1 VPSDNKEINDKDS
14 LIHFKLK
21 IIGIMPTSESN
32 PVLFGFGKNY
42 YHNFGPAQ
50 QSQLNHTQQ
59 NEDDENY
66 SSSISAM
73 PPLTHLPSY
82 QFIHEKECDD
92 GEEKQSPPTPWDQED
107 DPLID
112 VKCTIASTHFLTR
125 SGKIYICG
133 TIHGQVRPSLT
144 QITIPL
150 PLKCVQLAT
159 GRHFCIARMEGGLA
173 VCAWGA
179 GHFGQLGL
187 GGGYVD
193 NYADGNRNTASSPS
207 SSPPS
212 FVHRPTVIEAL
223 LPHRVG
229 APISSVAAGYWH
241 SMALTEE
248 GTVYAWG
255 CNRNAQCGKKPN
267 SKDPPTICQ
276 PERVSFHDT
285 GSSMGNKKIK
295 INKIVAGRSHSV
307 ALDEGGQCY
316 TWGANQYGQCGI
328 LSRRR
333 LGGVTSPKHVDALA
347 KVRIADI
354 SAGDVH
360 TLALTGGGRVFG
372 WGGGFEGQLGTG
384 YVYQMNPKPKLVS
397 ELDFVAIEAGQE
409 HKAKQKEKQTPQ
421 VNGAPLRTLNLD
433 TTPRIVSVTAKGNSS
448 FAISSTGHVYAWGCN
463 DVGNLGLP
471 KPDPSALTYSDP
483 GQIGTKLSIQRQFQ
497 TYSFD
502 SSHNIALPQ
511 RLDSLKG
518 FHISTVGASSTFMWC
533 LGTKRQDL
541 RGPIGRTLYEVHEAK
556 LQKSPR
562 GQHEINTA
570 TSLSPG
576 GSNSKRENGLQHEEQ
591 TITSSEISSSSEVG
605 GDGWTRAKKEPALP
619 KTDTSTSLSK
629 EFSRSLDSSTSFGK
643 EQEEPSQAF
652 STTPASGKKSSASTP
667 GKKKRLFSPKKLVQA
682 FVRRASGSTGFYKT
696 EQASLPTIDI
706 VGSNKDSPKNK

>member
-1 VPSDNKEINDKDS
+1 
-14 LIHFKLK
+14 
-21 IIGIMPTSESN
+21 MPANESN

-50 QSQLNHTQQ
+50 QSQLNYIQQ
-59 NEDDENY
+59 NEEDV
-66 SSSISAM
+66 
-73 PPLTHLPSY
+73 THLPSY
-82 QFIHEKECDD
+82 QFLNEKDCDD

-144 QITIPL
+144 RITIPL

-193 NYADGNRNTASSPS
+193 NYADGNRNTASPS

-255 CNRNAQCGKKPN
+255 CNRNAQCGRKPN

-285 GSSMGNKKIK
+285 GSLMANKKIK

-316 TWGANQYGQCGI
+316 SWGANQYGQCGI

-333 LGGVTSPKHVDALA
+333 LGGVSTPKHVEALA

-372 WGGGFEGQLGTG
+372 WGGGFDGQLGTG

-409 HKAKQKEKQTPQ
+409 YKLNQKQKQTSQ
-421 VNGAPLRTLNLD
+421 ANGTPSRVSNLD

-471 KPDPSALTYSDP
+471 KPDPLALTYSDP
-483 GQIGTKLSIQRQFQ
+483 GQIGTKLSIQQQFQ

-511 RLDSLKG
+511 RLDALKD
-518 FHISTVGASSTFMWC
+518 FDIRTVGASSTFMWC

-541 RGPIGRTLYEVHEAK
+541 GGPIGRTLYEVQEAIR
-556 LQKSPR
+556 QKSPMN
-562 GQHEINTA
+562 EVNIT
-570 TSLSPG
+570 TPLSPG
-576 GSNSKRENGLQHEEQ
+576 ESNSKREKGPQHEEQ
-591 TITSSEISSSSEVG
+591 TTTSSEITSTSSKVG
-605 GDGWTRAKKEPALP
+605 GTGWTRTKKEPALQTKP
-619 KTDTSTSLSK
+619 ITPTYLS
-629 EFSRSLDSSTSFGK
+629 EQYSRSYDSF
-643 EQEEPSQAF
+643 EEPSQAF
-652 STTPASGKKSSASTP
+652 STTSASGKKSSASTP

-682 FVRRASGSTGFYKT
+682 FVRRASGTTGSYKT
-696 EQASLPTIDI
+696 DQASLPTIDI
-706 VGSNKDSPKNK
+706 VGPNKDSLKNK